1 MEYTLEWD
9 CTYNKAKLN
18 GALKEDQMKAFQ
30 YLATANLE
38 NQDHKLIFNDMDFNS
53 KKPDPEAFY
62 DQAKLAVK
70 KYSSV
75 SNLKY

>member
-1 MEYTLEWD
+1 
-9 CTYNKAKLN
+9 
-18 GALKEDQMKAFQ
+18 MKAFQ

-53 KKPDPEAFY
+53 KKPDPRALY

-75 SNLKY
+75 SNLKS